1 MGKKRIRFGSRDK
14 KTEDFVDPDK
24 DPYSYLKRYIL
35 EENYKDW
42 FERNYPDNTIY
53 DAVGLNEWDYN
64 EMKKKL
70 STNQD
75 TVEDTSKLEPE
86 PGSEPEPEPE
96 PESEPESELEPKDD
110 GKLSGKWTAEPPGA
124 KRTQP
129 TKPDEEGFEKIAS
142 TDPVVSD
149 EQQNIIK
156 KRTNKLF
163 WMRFAFALIGGAA
176 AEFLF
181 DGIADSEEKR
191 WSSIIFMIVIF
202 VVTCFIA
209 KGMKISFPRSDRKKL
224 VTTGIGSYIFL
235 YLFAWIMTHTML
247 NLPKENFSLP
257 FT

>member
-1 MGKKRIRFGSRDK
+1 MGKKRIRFGSRGK
-14 KTEDFVDPDK
+14 KIEDFVDPDK
-24 DPYSYLKRYIL
+24 DPHSYLRRYIL
-35 EENYKDW
+35 EEKYKDW

-70 STNQD
+70 STHQD
-75 TVEDTSKLEPE
+75 TVEDISKSESEPE
-86 PGSEPEPEPE
+86 PQPESEPEPEL
-96 PESEPESELEPKDD
+96 ELEPKDD
-110 GKLSGKWTAEPPGA
+110 GKVSGKWTAEAPGA

-129 TKPDEEGFEKIAS
+129 TKPDEEGFGKIVS

-149 EQQNIIK
+149 EQQNITK
-156 KRTNKLF
+156 KHTNTLF
-163 WMRFAFALIGGAA
+163 WMRFALALIGGAA

-181 DGIADSEEKR
+181 DGIADMEEKR
-191 WSSIIFMIVIF
+191 WSSIIFMIVLF

-209 KGMKISFPRSDRKKL
+209 KGMKINFPRSDRKKL
-224 VTTGIGSYIFL
+224 VTTGIGSYVFL